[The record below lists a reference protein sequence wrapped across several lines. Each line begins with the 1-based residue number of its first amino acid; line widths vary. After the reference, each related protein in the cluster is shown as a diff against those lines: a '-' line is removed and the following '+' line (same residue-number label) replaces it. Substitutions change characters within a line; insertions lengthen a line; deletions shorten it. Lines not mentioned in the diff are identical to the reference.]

1 MTASR
6 RFQLISMSD
15 IVKFNSVEELIIEL
29 RGEKVILVNN
39 VATLY
44 GVETREIN
52 QAVKNNP
59 EKFPDGYVFTLSKEE
74 KREVIKIFDNPA
86 NVKYSPS
93 LPTAFTEKGLYMLAT
108 ILKGERAT
116 RTTVAII
123 EAFAKL
129 RELSRTIGE
138 MSANPDKFKQKT
150 LMKKSGEIMADLFG
164 DDMKTDETE
173 TEIELNFAVLKL
185 KHTIKR
191 KEKK

>member
-1 MTASR
+1 
-6 RFQLISMSD
+6 MSD
-15 IVKFNSVEELIIEL
+15 IVKFNSVEEYIIEL

-52 QAVKNNP
+52 QAVRNNP
-59 EKFPDGYVFTLSKEE
+59 EKFPEGYILTLTKEE
-74 KREVIKIFDNPA
+74 KQEVIKNFDNPA
-86 NVKYSPS
+86 SIKYSPS
-93 LPTAFTEKGLYMLAT
+93 LPTVFTEKGLYMLAT

-116 RTTVAII
+116 KTTIAII

-138 MSANPDKFKQKT
+138 MSTNPDKFRQKS
-150 LMKKSGEIMADLFG
+150 LMEKRGEIMADLFG
-164 DDMKTDETE
+164 DDMKTDDTE

-191 KEKK
+191 KK

>member
-1 MTASR
+1 M
-6 RFQLISMSD
+6 FD
-15 IVKFNSVEELIIEL
+15 IVKFNSVEEFIIEL
-29 RGEKVILVNN
+29 RGEKVILDNN

-44 GVETREIN
+44 GVETKEVN
-52 QAVKNNP
+52 QAVRNNP
-59 EKFPDGYVFTLSKEE
+59 AKFPDGYVLEVGKKEMEDLRSKNLTT
-74 KREVIKIFDNPA
+74 I
-86 NVKYSPS
+86 SPMSRS
-93 LPTAFTEKGLYMLAT
+93 LPKAFTEKGLYMLAT

-116 RTTVAII
+116 QTTIAII

-138 MSANPDKFKQKT
+138 MSANPDKFRQKS
-150 LMKKSGEIMADLFG
+150 LMEKSGEIMADLFG

-191 KEKK
+191 KK

>member
-1 MTASR
+1 MLPLATNNT
-6 RFQLISMSD
+6 L
-15 IVKFNSVEELIIEL
+15 IVK
-29 RGEKVILVNN
+29 K
-39 VATLY
+39 
-44 GVETREIN
+44 
-52 QAVKNNP
+52 Q
-59 EKFPDGYVFTLSKEE
+59 
-74 KREVIKIFDNPA
+74 EVIKNFDNSA

-116 RTTVAII
+116 KTTIAII

-138 MSANPDKFKQKT
+138 MSANPDKFRQKS
-150 LMKKSGEIMADLFG
+150 LMEKSGEIMADLFG

-191 KEKK
+191 KK